1 MTFFR
6 DLSKLHHD
14 CSNDSEPFFKNLQH
28 LQTNPHRTDLRW
40 FYSPL
45 RPQRVIFFWAIDD
58 ETSFQQVLARDHA
71 TRPIKSRQ
79 YAVSA
84 NLIALNFRVTLTT
97 YSPTRAWVSLNL
109 KRSAREVLLRV
120 SFPLE
125 SNPYVETKTES
136 IDFLAKCDASKF
148 ESIGST
154 CLGGELHSKVHLRL
168 DPWKLQGSY
177 HRDEFVT
184 RARIIFRFRFE
195 PTDYKSH
202 RVQPMNTWLR

>member
-1 MTFFR
+1 M
-6 DLSKLHHD
+6 
-14 CSNDSEPFFKNLQH
+14 LQKV
-28 LQTNPHRTDLRW
+28 
-40 FYSPL
+40 S
-45 RPQRVIFFWAIDD
+45 IDD
-58 ETSFQQVLARDHA
+58 ETSFQRVLARDHA

-79 YAVSA
+79 YAISA

-120 SFPLE
+120 PFPPE
-125 SNPYVETKTES
+125 GNPYSETKTES
-136 IDFLAKCDASKF
+136 IDLFAKCNASKF

-184 RARIIFRFRFE
+184 RARIIFRFRFK